1 MKKEKEV
8 VKSKEQIAHEMKQV
22 QEVLR
27 LRKFSQKKF
36 FPFLKK
42 HTKSISDARTFLQ
55 IIDTVVKGAFNE
67 GLSTTTVG
75 SLGIEKKIKETA
87 PDAEQEK
94 FREVLAMFEGESVMS
109 FIKIVSDFEKVI
121 GGLVQEWESRGKL
134 SDLKSP
140 FPDEKK

>member
-1 MKKEKEV
+1 MKKQKHPQ
-8 VKSKEQIAHEMKQV
+8 KSKEQVDAEMKQV
-22 QEVLR
+22 QEIYR
-27 LRKFSQKKF
+27 LRAFSKQKF

-42 HTKSISDARTFLQ
+42 NTKSISDARTFLQ

-94 FREVLAMFEGESVMS
+94 YRKVLEMFHDESVLS

-121 GGLVQEWESRGKL
+121 GGLMQEWETRGKL

-140 FPDEKK
+140 FPDEKE